1 MNIKYFFSTP
11 FLLKGIWTLG
21 LLTFAFTIVA
31 QQRCGTVAY
40 QLLQNRNDVL
50 ESEEQFEQWIREK
63 QISRKSKSS
72 NLRQEATTYQ
82 VQVVVHV
89 IHNGEALGQGTNIP
103 DAQIRSQIEVL
114 NEDFNRLNADAANT
128 PSEFQGRAGNLAI
141 EFVLAQQD
149 ASGIPSNGINRVK
162 GSKSGW
168 TIQDNQ
174 ELKSHSYWPSLH
186 YLNIW
191 VCNLTDYL
199 GFTQFPVSTLPGV
212 ENSSTNALTDGIII
226 SYKTFGSSEA
236 GNFDLDPSYN
246 KGRTTTHE
254 MGHFFGLR
262 HLWGEKDDCTG
273 TDYVDDTPL
282 QTRATEGCPTHPQK
296 QCVNSNENTMFQN
309 FLDFTDD
316 DCLNL
321 FTKGQVE
328 RMRIVLE
335 NSPRRASLLLPLQP
349 SPESFTFEKIFSPN
363 GDGINEYWKWSNYSN
378 YEGCKLI
385 IFNRAGKSVFEMTS
399 YDGSW
404 DGRTSTGQIL
414 EEEAYYFILRCP
426 GKNDIS
432 DGVRIIR

>member
-1 MNIKYFFSTP
+1 M
-11 FLLKGIWTLG
+11 L
-21 LLTFAFTIVA
+21 AFTLAA
-31 QQRCGTVAY
+31 QRRCGTPAY
-40 QLLQNRNDVL
+40 QLLQNKHDVL
-50 ESEEQFEQWIREK
+50 ESEEQFERWVKEK
-63 QISRKSKSS
+63 QILRKSTPP

-89 IHNGEALGQGTNIP
+89 IHDGEALGQGTNIP
-103 DAQIRSQIEVL
+103 DAQILSQIEVL
-114 NEDFNRLNADAANT
+114 NEDFNRLNSDAANT

-149 ASGIPSNGINRVK
+149 PSGIPSSGINRVK
-162 GSKSGW
+162 GTKSGW
-168 TIQDNQ
+168 TIQDNK
-174 ELKSHSYWPSLH
+174 ELKSLGYWPSLH

-226 SYKTFGSSEA
+226 SYKTFGSSDD
-236 GNFDLDPSYN
+236 GNFNLDPSYN

-282 QTRATEGCPTHPQK
+282 QQRATEDCPAHPQK
-296 QCVNSNENTMFQN
+296 QCVNGNENTMFQN

-349 SPESFTFEKIFSPN
+349 SPESFTSEKIFSPN
-363 GDGINEYWKWSNYSN
+363 GDGINEYWKWGNYSN

-414 EEEAYYFILRCP
+414 EEEAYYFILKCP
-426 GKNDIS
+426 GKKDIS